1 MIMEHERYERR
12 IQTVCL
18 FILSVVA
25 VTVALYWLKPVL
37 IPFVL
42 AIFLVIGLNVLVDVQ
57 KRYLRIPRLPAIF
70 IALVVTLVVLAGLA
84 ALVSQ
89 SVTQLADNAD
99 LYGQRVVELTNK
111 AAAIL
116 PLEKMNIDPEVM
128 GHPMSYVKVDMV
140 RDMLVNTTN
149 SILGV
154 LSNGALVLIFVC
166 FLLFGSN
173 PPQESGKEVR
183 DELELRI
190 KRYIIAKVLISIATG
205 VFVGAILYFLG
216 IELALGFGLLAFL
229 LNFIPSIGS
238 VIATILPLPMVL
250 LSPEVTTTTAV
261 LAIVLPGG
269 LQFLIGT
276 AIEPKVMGQSLDLHP
291 VVVLMALMFWGMLWG
306 IVGMFLA
313 VPITAI
319 MKILFERTE
328 FTQPLAR
335 LLAGRLDM
343 FNRKA

>member
-1 MIMEHERYERR
+1 MEHEQYERR

-25 VTVALYWLKPVL
+25 VTAALYWLRPVL

-42 AIFLVIGLNVLVDVQ
+42 AVFLVIGLSVLVDAQ
-57 KRYLRIPRLPAIF
+57 KRYLRIPRVPAIF
-70 IALVVTLVVLAGLA
+70 IALVVALVVLAGLA

-89 SVTQLADNAD
+89 SVTQLAENAD

-111 AAAIL
+111 MAAIL
-116 PLEKMNIDPEVM
+116 PLKKMNIDPEAV

-154 LSNGALVLIFVC
+154 LSNGALVLVFVC
-166 FLLFGSN
+166 FLLFGSHAR
-173 PPQESGKEVR
+173 QGSAEGVR

-190 KRYIIAKVLISIATG
+190 KRYIVAKVLLSIVTG
-205 VFVGAILYFLG
+205 VVVGAILYFLG
-216 IELALGFGLLAFL
+216 VELALGFGLLAFL

-250 LSPEVTTTTAV
+250 LSPEVTTTTAI

-269 LQFLIGT
+269 LQFLAG
-276 AIEPKVMGQSLDLHP
+276 AVIEPKVIGQSLDLHP
-291 VVVLMALMFWGMLWG
+291 VVILMALMFWGMLWG
-306 IVGMFLA
+306 IMGMFLA
-313 VPITAI
+313 APITAI
-319 MKILFERTE
+319 MKILFEQTT

-343 FNRKA
+343 FNKKV

>member
-1 MIMEHERYERR
+1 MEHEQYERR

-25 VTVALYWLKPVL
+25 VTAALYWLKPVL

-42 AIFLVIGLNVLVDVQ
+42 AVFLVIGLSVLVDAQ
-57 KRYLRIPRLPAIF
+57 KRYLRIPRVPAIF

-89 SVTQLADNAD
+89 SVTQLTDNAD
-99 LYGQRVVELTNK
+99 LYGQRVVELADK
-111 AAAIL
+111 AAEIL
-116 PLEKMNIDPEVM
+116 PLEKMGVDPETM
-128 GHPMSYVKVDMV
+128 GHPLSYVKVGTI
-140 RDMLVNTTN
+140 RNMLVDTTN
-149 SILGV
+149 SVLGV
-154 LSNGALVLIFVC
+154 LSKGALVLIFVC

-173 PPQESGKEVR
+173 TRQGPTEDVR

-190 KRYIIAKVLISIATG
+190 KRYITAKVLISIATG
-205 VFVGAILYFLG
+205 VLVGAILYFLG

-238 VIATILPLPMVL
+238 VIATLLPLPMVL
-250 LSPEVTTTTAV
+250 LSPGVTVTTAV

-269 LQFLIGT
+269 LQFLIGNV
-276 AIEPKVMGQSLDLHP
+276 IEPKVMGQSLGLHP

-343 FNRKA
+343 FNKKA